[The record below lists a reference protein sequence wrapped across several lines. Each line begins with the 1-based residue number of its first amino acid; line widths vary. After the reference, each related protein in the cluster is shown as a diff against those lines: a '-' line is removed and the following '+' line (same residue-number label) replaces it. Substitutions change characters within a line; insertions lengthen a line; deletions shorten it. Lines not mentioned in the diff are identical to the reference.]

1 MGKRWPRHV
10 FHIKAISQSKQMV
23 GQFYML
29 PLPYFCL
36 TMLEI
41 PQLPLRPSISVGF
54 VMRQLLPTPN
64 RAVIRIIVR
73 VRSASAS
80 IQLSL

>member
-1 MGKRWPRHV
+1 
-10 FHIKAISQSKQMV
+10 MV

-54 VMRQLLPTPN
+54 VMRQLHPTPN

>member
-10 FHIKAISQSKQMV
+10 FHIKAISQGKQTV
-23 GQFYML
+23 GKLYVL

-36 TMLEI
+36 TMLQI
-41 PQLPLRPSISVGF
+41 PQLKLRPSVSVGF
-54 VMRQLLPTPN
+54 VMRQLDPATN
-64 RAVIRIIVR
+64 RAVLSIVAR